1 MVLLVVTKGRQEALI
16 PLAPIQKLCT
26 GTRALLISPS
36 PNPVGGQKIPPFT
49 NCTSADVPSEPSS
62 ILAKC

>member
-36 PNPVGGQKIPPFT
+36 PIPVVGQ
-49 NCTSADVPSEPSS
+49 
-62 ILAKC
+62 